1 MSRPAAAIAHTR
13 EFLADTS
20 TPLGVYRKLTAAAEA
35 DAGARRFLLESIT
48 GGEHVSRYSFLGA
61 RPSQVCRVYLDR
73 LETEDLRNGGGIE
86 IETGEPLPK
95 LRRLLDG
102 VSADP
107 APPLPFG
114 GGWLGAFGF
123 DAIRLAEPCLV
134 DHAAG
139 RPPDPFGLPIAILAR
154 YDDVLVFDHARQ
166 RIVAVANEIEGESTA
181 ADARER
187 LDALQAVLESRGEAA
202 TAARVEDRG
211 VKAETADPTLSD
223 EDYFAV
229 VNRAK
234 EYIAAGD
241 IFQVVLARRWAL
253 DLDVAPTT
261 VYRAL
266 RLVNPSPYMVLFESP
281 EVSLIGASPE
291 MLVRRTGRRLEM
303 RPIAGTR
310 PRGRTAAED
319 RVLAEEL
326 MDDPKECAEHVM
338 LVDLGRNDLGRVAS
352 PGAVSVEEF
361 MVIEQYSDVMHIVSS
376 VEAEQADGAGS
387 GAGSALDALLACLPA
402 GTLSGAPKIRA
413 VEIIDELEPEARGM
427 YGGSVGYFS
436 FGGDMDTCITI
447 RTLAITNGE
456 ASITAGGGIV
466 ADSDPVREAQE
477 TRDKAAALLRAVAL
491 ARELEG
497 RA

>member
-1 MSRPAAAIAHTR
+1 MSRPASAIAHTR

-20 TPLGVYRKLTAAAEA
+20 TPLGVYRKLAAHE
-35 DAGARRFLLESIT
+35 DGDGSARRFLLESVT

-61 RPSQVCRVYLDR
+61 SPSQVCRVHLDR
-73 LETEDLRNGGGIE
+73 IEVEDLRNGGGVRVE
-86 IETGEPLPK
+86 AGEPLPR

-102 VSADP
+102 VAADP
-107 APPLPFG
+107 APPLPFA
-114 GGWLGAFGF
+114 GGWIGAFGF

-139 RPPDPFGLPIAILAR
+139 RPPDPFGLPVAILAR
-154 YDDVLVFDHARQ
+154 YDDILVFDHARQ
-166 RIVAVANEIEGESTA
+166 RIVAVANEIEGENTA
-181 ADARER
+181 ADAEAR
-187 LDALQAVLESRGEAA
+187 LDGLQAVLESRGEAI
-202 TAARVEDRG
+202 AARVEDRG
-211 VKAETADPTLSD
+211 IKAETADPTLSD
-223 EDYFAV
+223 EEHGRAV
-229 VNRAK
+229 NAAK

-253 DLDVAPTT
+253 DLDVPPPT

-291 MLVRRTGRRLEM
+291 MLVRRTGRRLEV

-310 PRGRTAAED
+310 PRGRTPAED
-319 RVLAEEL
+319 RALAEEL
-326 MDDPKECAEHVM
+326 MADPKERAEHVM
-338 LVDLGRNDLGRVAS
+338 LVDLGRNDLGRVAK
-352 PGAVSVEEF
+352 PGGVSVEEF
-361 MVIEQYSDVMHIVSS
+361 MVIEHYSDVMHIVSS
-376 VEAEQADGAGS
+376 VEAEQSDGAGS
-387 GAGSALDALLACLPA
+387 GAGSALDALLACFPA

-436 FGGDMDTCITI
+436 FGGDMDACITI
-447 RTLAITNGE
+447 RTLAIVNGE

>member
-1 MSRPAAAIAHTR
+1 MSAPAAAIAHTR

-20 TPLGVYRKLTAAAEA
+20 TPLGVYRKLAAHAEG
-35 DAGARRFLLESIT
+35 DSGARRFLLESIT

-61 RPSQVCRVYLDR
+61 QPSQVCRVYLDR
-73 LETEDLRNGGGIE
+73 LEIEDLRGGGVQV
-86 IETGEPLPK
+86 ETGDPLPK
-95 LRRLLDG
+95 LRLLLDG

-107 APPLPFG
+107 PPPLPFA
-114 GGWLGAFGF
+114 GGWIGAFGF
-123 DAIRLAEPCLV
+123 DAIRLVEPRLV
-134 DHAAG
+134 DHPAG
-139 RPPDPFGLPIAILAR
+139 RPPDPFGLPIAILSR
-154 YDDVLVFDHARQ
+154 FDDVLVFDHARQ
-166 RIVAVANEIEGESTA
+166 RIVAVANEITGETTA
-181 ADARER
+181 AEAEAR
-187 LDALQAVLESRGEAA
+187 LDALQAVLESPAEAA
-202 TAARVEDRG
+202 AVRVEDLG
-211 VKAETADPTLSD
+211 VKAETAAPTLSD
-223 EDYFAV
+223 EEHGRAV
-229 VNRAK
+229 MAAK

-241 IFQVVLARRWAL
+241 IFQVVLARRWKI
-253 DLDVAPTT
+253 DLDVPPAT

-281 EVSLIGASPE
+281 EASLIGASPE
-291 MLVRRTGRRLEM
+291 MLVRRTGRRLEV

-310 PRGRTAAED
+310 PRGKTAAED
-319 RVLAEEL
+319 RALAEEL
-326 MDDPKECAEHVM
+326 MADPKERAEHVM

-352 PGAVSVEEF
+352 PGGVTVADF
-361 MVIEQYSDVMHIVSS
+361 MFIEHYSDVMHIVSS
-376 VEAEQADGAGS
+376 VEAEQAADAGK
-387 GAGSALDALLACLPA
+387 GAGSALDALLACFPA

-447 RTLAITNGE
+447 RTLTVVNGE

-466 ADSDPVREAQE
+466 ADSDPAREAQE

-497 RA
+497 RP

>member
-20 TPLGVYRKLTAAAEA
+20 TPLGVYSKLAAEA
-35 DAGARRFLLESIT
+35 DGDGEARRFLLESIT

-61 RPSQVCRVYLDR
+61 SPSRVCRVYLDR
-73 LETEDLRNGGGIE
+73 LETQDLRGGGE
-86 IETGEPLPK
+86 VRVEEGDPLPK

-102 VSADP
+102 VTADP
-107 APPLPFG
+107 APPLPFA
-114 GGWLGAFGF
+114 GGWTFAFGF
-123 DAIRLAEPCLV
+123 DAIRLVEPRLV
-134 DHAAG
+134 DHPAG
-139 RPPDPFGLPIAILAR
+139 RPPDPFGLPVAILAR
-154 YDDVLVFDHARQ
+154 FDDVLVFDHARQ

-181 ADARER
+181 ADAEVR
-187 LDALQAVLESRGEAA
+187 LDALQAVLESRGVAMA
-202 TAARVEDRG
+202 AARVEDRG
-211 VKAETADPTLSD
+211 VKAETAAPTLDD
-223 EDYFAV
+223 EAHARAV
-229 VNRAK
+229 NIAK

-241 IFQVVLARRWAL
+241 IFQVVLARRWKI
-253 DLDVAPTT
+253 DLDVPPAT

-266 RLVNPSPYMVLFESP
+266 RLVNPSPYMVLFEAP

-291 MLVRRTGRRLEM
+291 MLVRRTGRRLEV

-310 PRGRTAAED
+310 PRGRNAAED

-326 MDDPKECAEHVM
+326 MADPKERAEHVM
-338 LVDLGRNDLGRVAS
+338 LVDLGRNDLGRVAK
-352 PGAVSVEEF
+352 PGGVSVADF
-361 MVIEQYSDVMHIVSS
+361 MVIEHYSDVMHIVSS
-376 VEAEQADGAGS
+376 VEAEQAAEAGK
-387 GAGSALDALLACLPA
+387 GAGSALDALLACFPA

-436 FGGDMDTCITI
+436 FGGDMDACITI
-447 RTLAITNGE
+447 RTLAVVDGE

-466 ADSDPVREAQE
+466 ADSDPAREAQE

-497 RA
+497 

>member
-20 TPLGVYRKLTAAAEA
+20 TPLGVYRKLAARA
-35 DAGARRFLLESIT
+35 DGDAAGRRFLLESVT

-61 RPSQVCRVYLDR
+61 GPSQVCRVYLDR
-73 LETEDLRNGGGIE
+73 LEIEDCRNGRGLQV
-86 IETGEPLPK
+86 ETGDPLVR

-102 VSADP
+102 VAGDP
-107 APPLPFG
+107 APPLPFA
-114 GGWLGAFGF
+114 GGWIGAFGF

-139 RPPDPFGLPIAILAR
+139 RPPDPFGLPVAILAR
-154 YDDVLVFDHARQ
+154 YDEVLVFDHAHQ
-166 RIVAVANEIEGESTA
+166 RILAVANEIEGESTA
-181 ADARER
+181 ADAEAR
-187 LDALQAVLESRGEAA
+187 LDELQSVLESRGEAMS
-202 TAARVEDRG
+202 ARVEDRG
-211 VKAETADPTLSD
+211 LKAETADPTLSD
-223 EDYFAV
+223 EEYFGV

-253 DLDVAPTT
+253 DLDVPLTT

-266 RLVNPSPYMVLFESP
+266 RLVNPSPYMVLFEAP

-310 PRGRTAAED
+310 PRGGNPVED

-326 MDDPKECAEHVM
+326 MADPKERAEHVM

-361 MVIEQYSDVMHIVSS
+361 MVIEHYSDVMHIVSS
-376 VEAEQADGAGS
+376 VEAEQAVGGGN

-447 RTLAITNGE
+447 RTLALVNGE

>member
-20 TPLGVYRKLTAAAEA
+20 TPLGVYRKLAARGDG
-35 DAGARRFLLESIT
+35 DAAGRRFLLESVT

-61 RPSQVCRVYLDR
+61 GPSQVCRVYLDR
-73 LETEDLRNGGGIE
+73 LEIEDCRNGRGLQV
-86 IETGEPLPK
+86 ETGDPLVR

-102 VSADP
+102 VAGDP
-107 APPLPFG
+107 APPLPFA
-114 GGWLGAFGF
+114 GGWIGAFGF

-139 RPPDPFGLPIAILAR
+139 RPRDPFGLPVAILAR
-154 YDDVLVFDHARQ
+154 YDEVLVFDHAHQ
-166 RIVAVANEIEGESTA
+166 RILAVANEIEGESTA
-181 ADARER
+181 ADAEAR
-187 LDALQAVLESRGEAA
+187 LDELQSVLESRGEAMS
-202 TAARVEDRG
+202 ARVEDRG
-211 VKAETADPTLSD
+211 LRAETADPTLSD
-223 EDYFAV
+223 EEYFGV
-229 VNRAK
+229 VNKAK

-253 DLDVAPTT
+253 DLDVPLTT

-266 RLVNPSPYMVLFESP
+266 RLVNPSPYMVLFEAP

-310 PRGRTAAED
+310 PRGGNPVED

-326 MDDPKECAEHVM
+326 MADPKERAEHVM

-361 MVIEQYSDVMHIVSS
+361 MVIEHYSDVMHIVSS
-376 VEAEQADGAGS
+376 VEAEQAVGGGN

-447 RTLAITNGE
+447 RTLALVNGE

-466 ADSDPVREAQE
+466 ADSDPAREAQE